1 MDVVAGCSIASK
13 KFNAQGLANLA
24 WSCAT
29 MQFSPQ
35 ALQHDI
41 GEEALKILHSFTE
54 QNLANMA
61 WAVAKLLWREASP
74 LFCAISSLALSKMP
88 EFFPQALANMAWAVA
103 NFSSARDAGDGDL
116 LNAIAAKSIQI
127 MPQFNH
133 QNMANLL

>member
-1 MDVVAGCSIASK
+1 MSTKNSRLMDVVAGCSIASK

-35 ALQHDI
+35 PLLQDI
-41 GEEALKILHSFTE
+41 GE

-74 LFCAISSLALSKMP
+74 LFSAISALALSKMP
-88 EFFPQALANMAWAVA
+88 EFFPQALANMA
-103 NFSSARDAGDGDL
+103 
-116 LNAIAAKSIQI
+116 
-127 MPQFNH
+127 
-133 QNMANLL
+133 

>member
-1 MDVVAGCSIASK
+1 MSTKNSRLMDVVAGCSIASK

-35 ALQHDI
+35 PLLQDI
-41 GEEALKILHSFTE
+41 REESLKILHSFTE

-74 LFCAISSLALSKMP
+74 LFSAISALALSKMP
-88 EFFPQALANMAWAVA
+88 EFFPQALANMA
-103 NFSSARDAGDGDL
+103 
-116 LNAIAAKSIQI
+116 
-127 MPQFNH
+127 
-133 QNMANLL
+133 